1 MAILQFIVFLHLLG
15 GAVGQPNSGVV
26 LSTSSLSRV
35 VVSRSTGDVF
45 LADQDTVYLLPGDL
59 SEITSNVSRTAG
71 QTPEGMTLSRQ
82 EDKLIV
88 CWASST
94 PIGGGG
100 TINDAPCVVYNS
112 TDLLQTLQTVSGDS
126 SVRVG
131 AARGNPYLVSEGFV
145 EDEGET
151 FYVMSADANNL
162 YHREYRIPDRE
173 RASETPSYA
182 GIVDRRYVSGVT
194 VGSFT
199 YFATYSFVD
208 NIAVVRVVRMCNI
221 NPNPTDTQWDSWYE
235 IQVICDQPPDGST
248 LSDFDNVLVDADFLF
263 PSSGADGPLL
273 VLSVLTD
280 VASTPS
286 AFCAVPLSAID
297 TSAKNMFNYCATTT
311 LSSNQLQ
318 FPWGSDVGACDAA
331 VSCVHAVSSVCVC
344 SICLT
349 NVCYCRPQ
357 DYHYLVNITECD
369 LQVSIGPFS
378 IGPGRLATQ
387 LLRPLPGFEVIQ
399 GLQPFLSLSTRISSS
414 KVFLVDDLVVV
425 FTGLSNGQVRKV
437 RI

>member
-45 LADQDTVYLLPGDL
+45 LADQDTVYLLSGDL
-59 SEITSNVSRTAG
+59 SEITSNVSRTSG
-71 QTPEGMTLSRQ
+71 HTPEGMTLSKQ

-131 AARGNPYLVSEGFV
+131 AARGNPYLVSQGFV

-162 YHREYRIPDRE
+162 YHREYRIPDGE

-194 VGSFT
+194 VGNFS
-199 YFATYSFVD
+199 YFATYSIVD
-208 NIAVVRVVRMCNI
+208 SIAVVRVVRVCNI
-221 NPNPTDTQWDSWYE
+221 NPNPTDTMWDSWYE
-235 IQVICDQPPDGST
+235 IQVICDQPRDGS
-248 LSDFDNVLVDADFLF
+248 LSDFDNVLVDADFVF
-263 PSSGADGPLL
+263 PNSGADGPLL

-286 AFCAVPLSAID
+286 AFCTVPLSAID

-318 FPWGSDVGACDAA
+318 FPWGLTGACDTA

-369 LQVSIGPFS
+369 LQVSIGPFN

-414 KVFLVDDLVVV
+414 EVFLVDDLVVV